1 MGKKIRDER
10 REKREDYAASRS
22 RNKRKTNLMAAGILA
37 LIALIIGYASY
48 EFITM
53 DANIPGAPP
62 GAGKLGDEHEH
73 ASLLV
78 RIFGDRFDFSVPSY
92 QIKSSWIHF
101 EESDGTTIHRHSSGV
116 NLAYLFDSLNIGID
130 EECFNFPDGRQFC
143 TNEDYSIKYFINH
156 EMVDDIRDYVIKD
169 EDRILIS
176 YGSESQEE
184 IEEQL
189 LELDAQIIKG

>member
-1 MGKKIRDER
+1 MI
-10 REKREDYAASRS
+10 
-22 RNKRKTNLMAAGILA
+22 
-37 LIALIIGYASY
+37 
-48 EFITM
+48 
-53 DANIPGAPP
+53 
-62 GAGKLGDEHEH
+62 
-73 ASLLV
+73 
-78 RIFGDRFDFSVPSY
+78 SY
-92 QIKSSWIHF
+92 QIISSWIHF

-116 NLAYLFDSLNIGID
+116 NLYYLFESLNIGID
-130 EECFNFPDGRQFC
+130 DKCFNFPDGRQFC

-156 EMVDDIRDYVIKD
+156 EMVDDKRDYVIKD